1 MVLFWKNVFQLQR
14 FFITSLLG
22 LVLII
27 LNPIINQAKKSNIN
41 AFFTILIFFLAL
53 FLVFNIVNSMLNI

>member
-1 MVLFWKNVFQLQR
+1 MILFWKNVFQLQR

-41 AFFTILIFFLAL
+41 AFFTILIFVFAL
-53 FLVFNIVNSMLNI
+53 FLIFNIVNSMLNI

>member
-1 MVLFWKNVFQLQR
+1 MILFWKNVFQLQR

-27 LNPIINQAKKSNIN
+27 LNPIKNQAKKSNIN
-41 AFFTILIFFLAL
+41 AFFTILILFFGL

>member
-1 MVLFWKNVFQLQR
+1 MILFWKNVFQLQR

-41 AFFTILIFFLAL
+41 AFFTILIFVFAL
-53 FLVFNIVNSMLNI
+53 SLIFNIVNSMLNI

>member
-1 MVLFWKNVFQLQR
+1 MILFWKNVFQLQR

-22 LVLII
+22 LILII

-41 AFFTILIFFLAL
+41 AFFTILTFVFAL
-53 FLVFNIVNSMLNI
+53 SLLFNIVNSMLNI

>member
-1 MVLFWKNVFQLQR
+1 MILFWKNVFQLQR

-41 AFFTILIFFLAL
+41 AFFTILILFFGL

>member
-1 MVLFWKNVFQLQR
+1 MILFWKNVFQLQR

-41 AFFTILIFFLAL
+41 AFFTILIFFFAL

>member
-1 MVLFWKNVFQLQR
+1 MILFWKNVFQLQR

-22 LVLII
+22 LILII

-41 AFFTILIFFLAL
+41 AFFTILIFVFAL
-53 FLVFNIVNSMLNI
+53 SLLFNIVNSMLNI

>member
-1 MVLFWKNVFQLQR
+1 MILFWKNVFQLQR

-41 AFFTILIFFLAL
+41 AFFTILILFFAL

>member
-1 MVLFWKNVFQLQR
+1 MILFWKNVFQLQR